1 MKTLI
6 YLQILFSII
15 AIVSCDWINFYSS
28 RWFGNTYIGGCALP
42 DRTLPLKS
50 EFVGN
55 IRQECFSTGWTYK
68 LRCKLT
74 PKEDY
79 CYSSGSDMEQDCC
92 VANRMCSRKGGKL
105 DRICNY

>member
-15 AIVSCDWINFYSS
+15 AIVSC
-28 RWFGNTYIGGCALP
+28 GCALP